1 MKLKYLLRLKNIN
14 QKELAIKTGLSEP
27 LISKFNNYVCLPTPK
42 DMKTIC
48 KTLKCDV
55 LDIYEKD
62 EIQFV
67 KPKKKRKASELDF
80 YRLTVTLP
88 GHYRKIFS
96 QEMLHYIGYGNLEC
110 LMYKVA
116 ERILHARDMK
126 KAGCYTEAQYIDY
139 LEEQEES
146 EEVKEKKAWLNI
158 MENAIKKESDA
169 VTPNSNVVS

>member
-62 EIQFV
+62 EIQFI
-67 KPKKKRKASELDF
+67 KPKKKRTANEMDCYKLTVKLNKNFRWLFEEQTLRSLGFNSLQHLIQVLVCDELRKMIIKQANEKFAKEKELD
-80 YRLTVTLP
+80 
-88 GHYRKIFS
+88 
-96 QEMLHYIGYGNLEC
+96 
-110 LMYKVA
+110 
-116 ERILHARDMK
+116 
-126 KAGCYTEAQYIDY
+126 AG
-139 LEEQEES
+139 
-146 EEVKEKKAWLNI
+146 
-158 MENAIKKESDA
+158 
-169 VTPNSNVVS
+169 TPNSNVVS